1 MAGLRRAGR
10 RRLVAG
16 RRVPTAALGQTSLGF
31 IENDAPGV
39 KRTRSLV
46 GQVQHAMRNPP
57 GATSR
62 ACGVQGGGF
71 DCSGSSAW
79 QSSPASVRAGLSSK
93 WLAGLARRAEQDER
107 EHGRAREAGRKGME
121 ARSWAMCW
129 RELGRA
135 GKGERR
141 KRLGQPTR
149 LLGRFWVERRFWAEL
164 MRAWVGWVG

>member
-1 MAGLRRAGR
+1 VRA
-10 RRLVAG
+10 L
-16 RRVPTAALGQTSLGF
+16 
-31 IENDAPGV
+31 
-39 KRTRSLV
+39 TR
-46 GQVQHAMRNPP
+46 G
-57 GATSR
+57 
-62 ACGVQGGGF
+62 
-71 DCSGSSAW
+71 
-79 QSSPASVRAGLSSK
+79 VRAGLSGK
-93 WLAGLARRAEQDER
+93 RLAGLARRAEQAER
-107 EHGRAREAGRKGME
+107 ERGRARETGRKGME